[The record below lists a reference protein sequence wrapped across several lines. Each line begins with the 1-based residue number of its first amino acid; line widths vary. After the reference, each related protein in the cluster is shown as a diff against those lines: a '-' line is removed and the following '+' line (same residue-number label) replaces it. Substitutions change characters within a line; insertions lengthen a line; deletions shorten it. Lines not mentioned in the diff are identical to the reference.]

1 MDHETNKQEPSS
13 TEGGQVRVGDNVW
26 VLCEV
31 LQVDRD
37 HVRLLQSTHAPGSSS
52 NVFWSAQKHC
62 RPEAEMIDAK
72 DLILEHNKGI
82 EVQGE

>member
-1 MDHETNKQEPSS
+1 VSEFKK
-13 TEGGQVRVGDNVW
+13 GDKVL

-52 NVFWSAQKHC
+52 NVFWSAIKHC
-62 RPEAEMIDAK
+62 RPESAIPNGNELVAK
-72 DLILEHNKGI
+72 HNKGI

>member
-1 MDHETNKQEPSS
+1 VSNIKA
-13 TEGGQVRVGDNVW
+13 GDKVW
-26 VLCEV
+26 VLFEV

-37 HVRLLQSTHAPGSSS
+37 HVRLLQSTRAPGSSS

-62 RPEAEMIDAK
+62 RPEAEMLNGNE
-72 DLILEHNKGI
+72 LITNHNKGI

>member
-1 MDHETNKQEPSS
+1 MDQQTNQQEPSS
-13 TEGGQVRVGDNVW
+13 TEGGQVKVGDKVW
-26 VLCEV
+26 VLFEV

-52 NVFWSAQKHC
+52 NVFWSDQKHC
-62 RPEAEMIDAK
+62 RPEAEMIDRTELVSK
-72 DLILEHNKGI
+72 NNKGI

>member
-1 MDHETNKQEPSS
+1 MDQQTNQQEPSS
-13 TEGGQVRVGDNVW
+13 KEGGQVKVGDKAW

-62 RPEAEMIDAK
+62 RPEAEMIDGTELVAK
-72 DLILEHNKGI
+72 YNKGI

>member
-13 TEGGQVRVGDNVW
+13 KEGGEMKVGDNVW

-62 RPEAEMIDAK
+62 RPEAKMLDGTE
-72 DLILEHNKGI
+72 LIASHNKGI

>member
-1 MDHETNKQEPSS
+1 MDQQADKQEPSS
-13 TEGGQVRVGDNVW
+13 KEGGEVKAGDFVW
-26 VLCEV
+26 VKCEV

-52 NVFWSAQKHC
+52 NVFWSAIKHC
-62 RPEAEMIDAK
+62 RPEAEMLDGSE
-72 DLILEHNKGI
+72 LIANHNKGI